1 MVALGALEL
10 DNLKIDFKHKYRL
23 CIVLIDF
30 CVTWKLAL
38 ITTVVS
44 FVTDP
49 PDIAVDP
56 QNRTATEG
64 NNVTLSCNVSGN
76 PEPSIS
82 WTIDEF
88 QVNTTINSRVSLSA
102 DKKELTI
109 TKAKRT
115 DNGNYRCVANNSLG
129 IATSDAATVDVQCKS
144 SMLVNK
150 SKPNS
155 CTITHLYTERTIS
168 LIINVGLKES
178 RDYYA

>member
-1 MVALGALEL
+1 MVPLGALEL

-23 CIVLIDF
+23 CIVLIYF
-30 CVTWKLAL
+30 CVTWILAL

-115 DNGNYRCVANNSLG
+115 DNGNYQCVANNSLG

-155 CTITHLYTERTIS
+155 CTITHLH
-168 LIINVGLKES
+168 
-178 RDYYA
+178 